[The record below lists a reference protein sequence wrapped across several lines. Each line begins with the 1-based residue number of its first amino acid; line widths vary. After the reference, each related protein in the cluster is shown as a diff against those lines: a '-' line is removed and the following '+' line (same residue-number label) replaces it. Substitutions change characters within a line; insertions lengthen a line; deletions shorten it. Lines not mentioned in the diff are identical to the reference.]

1 MNQNTGMVG
10 RTVLQNRKGI
20 VLALTSYII
29 WGVMPLYWQELKPVD
44 SWVIIFYR
52 IVLVAVVSFIGA
64 IKTDGWDEIKSG
76 MKPRG
81 AKALFFLAGVFI
93 TANWSLYVWAVNA
106 GFVIQTSIGHY
117 LEPLM
122 IAGFGMVLFKE
133 KASKNKFI
141 AFGLAGAGVLV
152 MIVHFGE
159 VPIIA
164 VGLGSTFAIYA
175 AIKKK
180 LSCSSMLSLFYETI
194 FFVPAAL
201 IIIIYLE
208 CTGRGALSMAS
219 PAKYLLLM
227 TVGLVTVI
235 VLWLFAE
242 AETKTSLSNIGLI
255 AYIAPTISLLLG
267 IFWFQEPFDLVQL
280 CAFGIIWLGLI
291 IFTIGEFRTMKK

>member
-194 FFVPAAL
+194 FFVPVAL

-280 CAFGIIWLGLI
+280 CAFSIIWLGLI